1 MGSVH
6 TEVTGTID
14 APPAEVYA
22 IFADYRTLHP
32 QILPKPTFG
41 DLIVEQ
47 GGVGAGTI
55 FRTSI
60 TVMGQTT
67 HYHMEVTEPEPGR
80 VLVETDSKLGVV
92 SSFTIE
98 PLEGGKKSRV
108 TIATDWMPS
117 SGVMGWIEKLTTPGF
132 MRKLYETELQ
142 NVREF
147 VKERQARGGGGFE

>member
-1 MGSVH
+1 MGTVR

-22 IFADYRTLHP
+22 ILSDYRTLHP
-32 QILPKPTFG
+32 QILPKPYFG
-41 DLIVEQ
+41 DLVVEQ
-47 GGVGAGTI
+47 GGMGAGTV

-67 HYHMEVTEPEPGR
+67 NYHMDVTEPEPGR
-80 VLVETDSKLGVV
+80 KLVESDRKLGVV
-92 SSFTIE
+92 TAFTIE
-98 PLEGGKKSRV
+98 PLDNGKKSRV
-108 TIATDWMPS
+108 TIATDWTPS

-132 MRKLYETELQ
+132 MRKIYEAELE

-147 VKERQARGGGGFE
+147 AKKRQDRGGGGFE